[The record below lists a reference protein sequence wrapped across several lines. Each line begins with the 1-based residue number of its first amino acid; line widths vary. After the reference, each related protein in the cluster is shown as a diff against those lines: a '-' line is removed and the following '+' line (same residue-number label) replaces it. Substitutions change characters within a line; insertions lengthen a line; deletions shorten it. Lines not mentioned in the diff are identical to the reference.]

1 MEDKNKNFTI
11 NIAVVG
17 DAGVGK
23 SSFIN
28 RILGRKFDENISRT
42 NRFFYESFKFY
53 NEHEKLNI
61 IIKIWDTVG
70 QERFKSQCS
79 RIINKADIIIFIRD
93 NENNSIDEWLSFLD
107 DNTDIK
113 SEEVGVIFC
122 LNKTDLLTANEK
134 NIIHEELLNKAQE
147 CGASV
152 YDFSAK
158 NDNDFENIKLQ
169 IQKISLDVIKAGL
182 KNLKEEINICLIGP
196 SMAGKTCLIYRIINN
211 DYFESTILTTNL
223 IKNSCHVD
231 LKNHADVKFN
241 YYDIPG
247 QEKYM
252 KEELTPRIIKKMDI
266 IIFVNDDKRNE
277 ISSKILKRNISN
289 LKGRNVIYCINKSD
303 LINQKGIYK
312 NEYMKVNKAI
322 IGNNNEPIFV
332 SAKTGE
338 GINELKDVISDIVQK
353 KFNND
358 STDDN
363 SSHLTSVTRP
373 FHGTFNLDDIPNV
386 EQNHRNFCEKFCDK
400 INSFINVFK
409 KLY

>member
-1 MEDKNKNFTI
+1 M
-11 NIAVVG
+11 
-17 DAGVGK
+17 
-23 SSFIN
+23 
-28 RILGRKFDENISRT
+28 
-42 NRFFYESFKFY
+42 
-53 NEHEKLNI
+53 
-61 IIKIWDTVG
+61 
-70 QERFKSQCS
+70 
-79 RIINKADIIIFIRD
+79 
-93 NENNSIDEWLSFLD
+93 
-107 DNTDIK
+107 
-113 SEEVGVIFC
+113 
-122 LNKTDLLTANEK
+122 
-134 NIIHEELLNKAQE
+134 
-147 CGASV
+147 
-152 YDFSAK
+152 
-158 NDNDFENIKLQ
+158 
-169 IQKISLDVIKAGL
+169 
-182 KNLKEEINICLIGP
+182 KEEINICLIGP
-196 SMAGKTCLIYRIINN
+196 SMVGKTCLIYRIINN

-266 IIFVNDDKRNE
+266 IIFVNDDKQNE

-363 SSHLTSVTRP
+363 SSHLTSATRP

-386 EQNHRNFCEKFCDK
+386 EQNHRNFCDKFCDK
-400 INSFINVFK
+400 INSFFG
-409 KLY
+409 L

>member
-1 MEDKNKNFTI
+1 MEDKKKNFTI
-11 NIAVVG
+11 NVAVVG
-17 DAGVGK
+17 NAGVGK

-28 RILGRKFDENISRT
+28 RILWRKFNEYISPT
-42 NRFFYESFKFY
+42 YSFFYECFKFY
-53 NEHEKLNI
+53 NEHEKFNI

-79 RIINKADIIIFIRD
+79 NVIKKADIIIFIRD

-107 DNTDIK
+107 DKTDIK
-113 SEEVGVIFC
+113 SEEVKMIFC

-147 CGASV
+147 CKASV

-169 IQKISLDVIKAGL
+169 IQNFSLNIIKTGL
-182 KNLKEEINICLIGP
+182 KTLKEEINICLIGP
-196 SMAGKTCLIYRIINN
+196 SMVVKTCLIYKIINN
-211 DYFESTILTTNL
+211 DYFESTILTTIL
-223 IKNSCHVD
+223 IKNSCYVD
-231 LKNHADVKFN
+231 LKNHGDIKFN

-266 IIFVNDDKRNE
+266 IIFVNDDKQNE

-312 NEYMKVNKAI
+312 NEYMKINKAI
-322 IGNNNEPIFV
+322 IGNNEPIFV
-332 SAKTGE
+332 SAKTGK
-338 GINELKDVISDIVQK
+338 GINELKDVISEIVQK

-358 STDDN
+358 NTDDN
-363 SSHLTSVTRP
+363 SSHLTSATRP

-386 EQNHRNFCEKFCDK
+386 EQNHRNFCDKFCDK
-400 INSFINVFK
+400 INSFFG
-409 KLY
+409 L

>member
-1 MEDKNKNFTI
+1 MEDKKKNFTI
-11 NIAVVG
+11 NVAVVG
-17 DAGVGK
+17 NAGVGK

-28 RILGRKFDENISRT
+28 RILGRKFNEYISPT
-42 NRFFYESFKFY
+42 YSFFYECFKFY
-53 NEHEKLNI
+53 NEHEKFNV

-79 RIINKADIIIFIRD
+79 NVIKKADIIIFIRD

-107 DNTDIK
+107 EKTDIK
-113 SEEVGVIFC
+113 SEEVKMIFC
-122 LNKTDLLTANEK
+122 LNKTDLLTSNEK

-147 CGASV
+147 CNASV

-169 IQKISLDVIKAGL
+169 IQNFSLNIIKTGL
-182 KNLKEEINICLIGP
+182 KTLKEEINICLIGP

-211 DYFESTILTTNL
+211 DFFESTILTTIL

-231 LKNHADVKFN
+231 LKNHADIKFN

-266 IIFVNDDKRNE
+266 IIFVNDDKQNE

-322 IGNNNEPIFV
+322 IGKNNEPIFV

-338 GINELKDVISDIVQK
+338 GINDLKDVISDIVQK

-358 STDDN
+358 NTDDN
-363 SSHLTSVTRP
+363 SSHLTSATRP

-409 KLY
+409 K